1 MYIERKKEY
10 RERYYNTAYIYMIMH
25 YVAVSSYSKYMYN
38 VKSKDLY
45 VIAMRT
51 FLFFLCK
58 RYVDACTYKTCIY
71 MYLYV

>member
-1 MYIERKKEY
+1 
-10 RERYYNTAYIYMIMH
+10 MIMH